1 MTSEQST
8 AIADFNP
15 FDPGHLSSP
24 APGWALM
31 RRDAPVM
38 RLPIPSPVPVF
49 VVSRKKDIEAIARD
63 TALFSSNPVP
73 SVWRWGEFEPA
84 IAEIFATSGYKVVYT
99 LQTSD
104 PPSSLQYR
112 RIAEAALTRK
122 RVLDL
127 EPEINAIIDRLM
139 ADIPSGERINFVD
152 AFSVPLTLQLIC
164 MILGIPYS
172 DAVFIKHFSDE
183 FTFLVDP
190 THSTERA
197 MDATRAVVEGYN
209 YLADYMRRFEEEP
222 VDNLLSA
229 IAHADIDGRPLSIEE
244 KLSMAHVL
252 TIAGNET
259 TRNALSSA
267 MYVLAMRPDLWAALK
282 ADPARVPDYVEEVLR
297 VHAPAVTTPRTAT
310 ADTAI
315 DGVTIPKGSAVFL
328 LWASAGQDED
338 SFENPYEID
347 LGRKNK
353 RSHLTFGMGIH
364 HCVGSFLARAELTAA
379 VDRWIRDFDN
389 VELAVPQSEVRY
401 DPVFAF
407 HALSDLPIKVTRKG
421 ASRQLA

>member
-1 MTSEQST
+1 MT
-8 AIADFNP
+8 ALLGDIATFNP
-15 FDPGHLSSP
+15 FDPAHLSNP
-24 APGWALM
+24 GPGWSLM
-31 RRDAPVM
+31 RREAPVM

-49 VVSRKKDIEAIARD
+49 VVSRKKDVEAIARD

-73 SVWRWGEFEPA
+73 SVWRWGQFEPA
-84 IAEIFATSGYKVVYT
+84 IADIFTTSGYKVVYT

-122 RVLDL
+122 RVVDL
-127 EPEINAIIDRLM
+127 EPEIDAIIGRLM
-139 ADIPSGERINFVD
+139 AALPSGERVNFVE

-164 MILGIPYS
+164 MILGLPYS
-172 DAVFIKHFSDE
+172 DATFIKHFSDE

-197 MDATRAVVEGYN
+197 MEATHTVVEGYH
-209 YLADYMRRFEEEP
+209 YLAEHMRRYEKVP
-222 VDNLLSA
+222 TDTLLSA

-267 MYVLAMRPDLWAALK
+267 MYVLATRSDLWAALK
-282 ADPARVPDYVEEVLR
+282 ADPARIPDYVEEILR

-310 ADTAI
+310 ADTEI

-328 LWASAGQDED
+328 LWASAGQDETA
-338 SFENPYEID
+338 FEDAQVID
-347 LGRKNK
+347 LDRKNK
-353 RSHLTFGMGIH
+353 RSHITFGMGIH
-364 HCVGSFLARAELTAA
+364 HCVGGFLARAELVAA
-379 VDRWIRDFDN
+379 VHHWIANFET
-389 VELAVPQSEVRY
+389 VELAVPQAEIRY

-407 HALSDLPIKVTRKG
+407 HALSDLPLRVTR
-421 ASRQLA
+421 ASDKQAAA